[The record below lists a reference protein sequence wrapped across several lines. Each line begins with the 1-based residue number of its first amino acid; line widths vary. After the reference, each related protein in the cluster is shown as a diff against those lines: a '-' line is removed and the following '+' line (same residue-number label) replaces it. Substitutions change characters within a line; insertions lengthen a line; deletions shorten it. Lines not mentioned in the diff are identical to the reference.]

1 MPEGKSVDYLL
12 INGAECEPCLTCDNA
27 LMKEHPEE
35 IVEGTLLLM
44 RAAGAEKGIFGI
56 EENKPDAIKAMK
68 AAVAGK
74 PQLRVVTL
82 KRNTH
87 KGVKNAYSPPRGASS
102 PPADCR

>member
-1 MPEGKSVDYLL
+1 MDYLL

-74 PQLRVVTL
+74 PQLSVVTL
-82 KRNTH
+82 KEIPT
-87 KGVKNAYSPPRGASS
+87 RG
-102 PPADCR
+102 